1 MCLCSVL
8 FKTSSRVEQTAG
20 LIMETFKVTRVYADA
35 DGESC
40 FDEVFYPLT
49 DAGPIG
55 RLSEKVKIKEL
66 LFRKVPAGY
75 NDLHNAPQK
84 QYVVLLDGGVEIETS
99 TGEKRIFE
107 PGEILLMEDTTG
119 KGHRSSNVQQKERS
133 SLFIIF

>member
-1 MCLCSVL
+1 MQMLMAKAVS
-8 FKTSSRVEQTAG
+8 
-20 LIMETFKVTRVYADA
+20 TR
-35 DGESC
+35 C
-40 FDEVFYPLT
+40 FIPLT

-55 RLSEKVKIKEL
+55 HLSEKVKIKEL

-107 PGEILLMEDTTG
+107 PGEILLMEDTIRQRAP
-119 KGHRSSNVQQKERS
+119 KQ
-133 SLFIIF
+133 